1 MLDGIENALQ
11 IIALLICVAVALV
24 RALRWRSRTW
34 TLLGFF
40 FGSWVLGDLYWT
52 FCLIFYNTMPVVSI
66 VSDLSWYASYIFL
79 YMLLRHTALPET
91 ARERRLLPWLGVVF
105 TLGMAVWFC
114 TFYVYWNEK
123 QGENFILWGKVLNN
137 LIYAVLM
144 GLLMFSAIRRLM
156 DRDRYPNQRFLCTA
170 VLAFCL
176 LEYALWTASC
186 FWFDVSLANPYYW
199 IDFLLTGCFLLFLP
213 ATKRAVKT

>member
-91 ARERRLLPWLGVVF
+91 ARERRLLP
-105 TLGMAVWFC
+105 
-114 TFYVYWNEK
+114 
-123 QGENFILWGKVLNN
+123 
-137 LIYAVLM
+137 
-144 GLLMFSAIRRLM
+144 
-156 DRDRYPNQRFLCTA
+156 
-170 VLAFCL
+170 
-176 LEYALWTASC
+176 
-186 FWFDVSLANPYYW
+186 
-199 IDFLLTGCFLLFLP
+199 
-213 ATKRAVKT
+213 